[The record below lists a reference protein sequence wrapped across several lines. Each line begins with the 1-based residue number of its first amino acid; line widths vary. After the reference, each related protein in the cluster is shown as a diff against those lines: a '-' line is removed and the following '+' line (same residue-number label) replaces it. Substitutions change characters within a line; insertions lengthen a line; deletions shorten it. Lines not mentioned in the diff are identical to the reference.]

1 MGDVKLNT
9 HSHSPMEV
17 ESNRSPT
24 VVVSTASIQRRVGIG
39 PRPQPPAATQTAA
52 RPSRA
57 VARTA
62 SAAAA
67 AASSLAVMRPP
78 YTPTRRRVLTRR
90 ALSGIPTRRRVF
102 IQRLRIVPAA
112 SRITEQHPHECRTE
126 RHCHAIT
133 RGRYR
138 LPCIVSDLT
147 GML

>member
-1 MGDVKLNT
+1 
-9 HSHSPMEV
+9 MEV

-24 VVVSTASIQRRVGIG
+24 VAVSTASIQRRVGRIG
-39 PRPQPPAATQTAA
+39 PRPQPPAATHTAA

-90 ALSGIPTRRRVF
+90 ALSGIPTRRAAAYSFNGYALCR
-102 IQRLRIVPAA
+102 QLR
-112 SRITEQHPHECRTE
+112 E
-126 RHCHAIT
+126 
-133 RGRYR
+133 
-138 LPCIVSDLT
+138 
-147 GML
+147 

>member
-1 MGDVKLNT
+1 
-9 HSHSPMEV
+9 MEV

-24 VVVSTASIQRRVGIG
+24 VAVSTATIQRRVGRIG

-90 ALSGIPTRRRVF
+90 AAPRRALSGIPTRRRVF

-138 LPCIVSDLT
+138 LPCSE
-147 GML
+147 